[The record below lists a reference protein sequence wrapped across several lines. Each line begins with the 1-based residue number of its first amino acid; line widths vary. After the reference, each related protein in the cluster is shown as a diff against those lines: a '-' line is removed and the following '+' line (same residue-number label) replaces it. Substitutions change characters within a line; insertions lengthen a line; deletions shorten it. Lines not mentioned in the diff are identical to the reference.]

1 MKSPISL
8 IRGKIRVK
16 IFTAIFIVLVLMIGI
31 VNLFSYRILFRT
43 FTYNTYRELCSVADT
58 INALIPDT
66 GSYYIDLYS
75 LAENRNVD
83 FEICDPDGFLIYT
96 SKGAGSGL
104 SSEHFAS
111 SGSSSSDYS
120 SMQESSNSNKA
131 FSYKNF
137 EVKKKLATNA
147 DYFIYTY
154 NLSSGGILHIYTPV
168 ANVES
173 IVEVADEV
181 YSISAIVLIILVS
194 VIFLII
200 STSFTKPI
208 EKINDVT
215 KNMAALNFE
224 RKCEDYGT
232 DEIGELGRS
241 INTLSD
247 TLDSALLDLKDKNEQ
262 LEKDIELRL
271 ALDNARK
278 NFISN
283 VSHELKT
290 PIAII
295 SGYAEGLCEGI
306 SDDPAVI
313 KEYCS
318 IINDESKRM
327 NELVLELLELSRLES
342 KTAPFNPDYYDIG
355 EGIDS
360 LIEHLSL
367 QIEQNGITIQNNVPL
382 SFECYAQGDK
392 IEIVLKN
399 YITNAISHCAGEK
412 KIIISYE
419 DKGETIK
426 FSVFNTGKPIA
437 DEDMPEIWSSFYRAD
452 KTHGRS
458 GTRFGLG
465 LSIVKSIMDN
475 HGCAYSAE
483 NTENGVI
490 FSFEV
495 AKNSDYYEKKKK

>member
-16 IFTAIFIVLVLMIGI
+16 IFTAIFVTLLLAIILVKS
-31 VNLFSYRILFRT
+31 FSYQILFRT
-43 FTYNTYRELCSVADT
+43 FTYKTYRELCSVADT
-58 INALIPDT
+58 INTLIPDT

-75 LAENRNVD
+75 LAENHNVD
-83 FEICDPDGFLIYT
+83 FEIVDSNGYLLYT
-96 SKGAGSGL
+96 TKGSGSAL
-104 SSEHFAS
+104 SSTHFAS
-111 SGSSSSDYS
+111 SGSSSTEYDD
-120 SMQESSNSNKA
+120 MQESTSNKA
-131 FSYKNF
+131 YSYRNF
-137 EVKKKLATNA
+137 EVKKKIATNA

-154 NLSSGGILHIYTPV
+154 NLSSGEIVHIYTPV
-168 ANVES
+168 ANVEN
-173 IVEVADEV
+173 IVDVANEV
-181 YSISAIVLIILVS
+181 YSVSSIVLIVLVCA
-194 VIFLII
+194 VFLLI
-200 STSFTKPI
+200 STGFTKPI
-208 EKINDVT
+208 EEINNVT
-215 KNMAALNFE
+215 KDMAALNFE
-224 RKCEDYGT
+224 RKCEDYGA

-247 TLDSALLDLKDKNEQ
+247 TLDSTLLDLKDKNEQ

-271 ALDNARK
+271 ALDNSRK
-278 NFISN
+278 SFISN

-306 SDDPAVI
+306 SDDPKVI
-313 KEYCS
+313 KEYCG

-355 EGIDS
+355 EGIAS
-360 LIEHLSL
+360 LLEHLSL
-367 QIEQNGITIQNNVPL
+367 QIEQNNITVQNNVPL

-399 YITNAISHCAGEK
+399 YITNAISHCEGDK

-419 DKGETIK
+419 DKGETLK
-426 FSVFNTGKPIA
+426 FSVFNTGKPIS

-452 KTHGRS
+452 KTHSRS

-475 HGCAYSAE
+475 HKCSYCAKNA
-483 NTENGVI
+483 ENGVI

-495 AKNSDYYEKKKK
+495 AKNSDYYENKKK